1 LTPQDLQRLIE
12 IITEEVVAA
21 QRGGVA
27 AAPCACH
34 AVRGDCCPDR
44 LRVMVDAGATRLGLN
59 ATGGD
64 TFLRAIRAGGQA
76 ADVSAMIDHTLLK
89 PDATRAE
96 IEQLCRE
103 AAEFH
108 FATVCIN
115 PVWVAVSAAKL
126 RGTGVG
132 VCSVVG
138 FPLGATTADVKNFE
152 TRRAI
157 FDGASEIDMVI
168 NVGALKSG
176 DLRTVERDI
185 EAVTDPCRQCGIVS
199 KVIIEA
205 VLLTDEEKITACTLS
220 KAAGADFVKTSTGFG
235 PGGATAADVALMRR
249 VVGAEMGVKAAGG
262 VRDLE
267 GLKAMVAAG
276 ASRVGASAGVKIVQ
290 QSRGQQATSPAP
302 SGY

>member
-1 LTPQDLQRLIE
+1 VLNPQDLQRLVE

-21 QRGGVA
+21 QRA
-27 AAPCACH
+27 AQASGPCACH
-34 AVRGDCCPDR
+34 AVRADCCPDR
-44 LRVMVDAGATRLGLN
+44 LRTVVDAGATRLGLH
-59 ATGGD
+59 ATG
-64 TFLRAIRAGGQA
+64 A
-76 ADVSAMIDHTLLK
+76 ATSGVSGMIDHTLLK
-89 PDATRAE
+89 AEASREE
-96 IEQLCRE
+96 IEKLCRE
-103 AAEFH
+103 AAEFK
-108 FATVCIN
+108 FATVCVN
-115 PVWVAVSAAKL
+115 PTWVSLAASRL
-126 RGTGVG
+126 RGSGVG

-138 FPLGATTADVKNFE
+138 FPLGATTADTKNFE

-157 FDGASEIDMVI
+157 FDGATEIDMVI

-185 EAVTDPCRQCGIVS
+185 EAVTDPCRQYGVTS
-199 KVIIEA
+199 KIIIEA
-205 VLLTDEEKITACTLS
+205 ALLTDDEKITACTLS

-235 PGGATAADVALMRR
+235 PGGATAGDVALMRR
-249 VVGAEMGVKAAGG
+249 VVGADMGVKAAGG

-290 QSRGQQATSPAP
+290 ESRGQRPAPTAP